1 MSDAPPMIRFRCTTT
16 IDGHEVS
23 ATMNLKRSVWD
34 SSDEPWRAEHLD
46 SVRLRFSSWVRR
58 ETGVEL
64 PEDEMLALTVSTLP
78 N

>member
-1 MSDAPPMIRFRCTTT
+1 MSDAPSMIHFRCTTT

-23 ATMNLKRSVWD
+23 ATMDLNQRVWD
-34 SSDEPWRAEHLD
+34 EADDQWRAEHLD